1 MYKGGFMD
9 IRQLE
14 TFINVCDL
22 KSFSKAGDK
31 LFITQPTV
39 TNHIK
44 NLEYELGVNLINR
57 LGNTISVTDAG
68 SILYKYAKDVIDSI
82 DYAKHSLQVYE
93 GTIEGN
99 LNIETSSIPLRYYL
113 PKRIARFLES
123 HDNVT
128 FNISSSDS
136 ISVINHLKNGRSDF
150 GIVGFKTDD
159 TSIEFKKIFSDE
171 IFYIVSKDKL
181 PDYKSFDYI
190 ETSVI
195 KNIPLILRD
204 SKSGTLR
211 TVVNQIASA
220 DPDFFKR
227 EFSVSDDN
235 DSIIQIVR
243 SGYGGS
249 FVSGLLIEN
258 CKDLLMLRLK
268 DIPLNRDFFL
278 IYNKLKNLSPLASAF
293 ESYLLD

>member
-1 MYKGGFMD
+1 M
-9 IRQLE
+9 
-14 TFINVCDL
+14 
-22 KSFSKAGDK
+22 
-31 LFITQPTV
+31 P
-39 TNHIK
+39 
-44 NLEYELGVNLINR
+44 
-57 LGNTISVTDAG
+57 
-68 SILYKYAKDVIDSI
+68 
-82 DYAKHSLQVYE
+82 KH
-93 GTIEGN
+93 
-99 LNIETSSIPLRYYL
+99 
-113 PKRIARFLES
+113 IARFLES